1 MSCMKPLWVLAL
13 VYETEIHKLI
23 VLKIHVF
30 LNFIHEFHYV
40 RLKKRERSLSVCFL
54 HTTKFFSL
62 RLCNDRSNSYEFC
75 VFLKISSNENEFSL
89 TWIFESEFSS
99 NIIHYV
105 TEVTRLLLLF
115 FFPFFPDTF
124 FFFCKQRSC
133 NLCNFFLIKNLN
145 ISMLC
150 GRMVKDVKMYLCL
163 NQPNRSK
170 YILQQ

>member
-30 LNFIHEFHYV
+30 FKFYSWISL
-40 RLKKRERSLSVCFL
+40 RTAQKRERSLSVCFL
-54 HTTKFFSL
+54 HSTKFFSL

-99 NIIHYV
+99 NVIHYV

-115 FFPFFPDTF
+115 FSPFSPTL

>member
-23 VLKIHVF
+23 VLKIHF
-30 LNFIHEFHYV
+30 FFNFIHEFHYV
-40 RLKKRERSLSVCFL
+40 RLKKERGLCLFV
-54 HTTKFFSL
+54 FFILQSFFYL

-99 NIIHYV
+99 NVIHYV

-115 FFPFFPDTF
+115 FPLFPRHF
-124 FFFCKQRSC
+124 FFFANNVLATCVI
-133 NLCNFFLIKNLN
+133 FFLIKNLN

>member
-115 FFPFFPDTF
+115 FPLFPPTLF
-124 FFFCKQRSC
+124 FFANNVLATCVI
-133 NLCNFFLIKNLN
+133 FFSLKT
-145 ISMLC
+145 
-150 GRMVKDVKMYLCL
+150 
-163 NQPNRSK
+163 
-170 YILQQ
+170 

>member
-1 MSCMKPLWVLAL
+1 M
-13 VYETEIHKLI
+13 
-23 VLKIHVF
+23 
-30 LNFIHEFHYV
+30 NFTTYGS
-40 RLKKRERSLSVCFL
+40 KKREVSVCFFSSYY
-54 HTTKFFSL
+54 KVFSL
-62 RLCNDRSNSYEFC
+62 RLCNNRSNSYEFC

-115 FFPFFPDTF
+115 FSPFSPTLFFLQTTF
-124 FFFCKQRSC
+124 LQ
-133 NLCNFFLIKNLN
+133 LVIFFLIKNLN